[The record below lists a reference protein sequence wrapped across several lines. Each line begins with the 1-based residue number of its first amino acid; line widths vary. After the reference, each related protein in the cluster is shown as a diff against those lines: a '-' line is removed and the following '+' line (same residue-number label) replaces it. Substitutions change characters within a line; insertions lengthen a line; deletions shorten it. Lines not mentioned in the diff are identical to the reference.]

1 MRGVEALLQTAR
13 CACSPPLPYS
23 STDCEKSGNA
33 RGNETRER
41 ASRGP
46 QSVVI
51 SGHQR
56 SSVAIRDI
64 SGHQEVINETREGN
78 RPCQLRKGASGPVGY
93 SASQSPPGTMAGAS
107 EDPLDPTLLGRL
119 RHEYDGAAASPACP
133 RRKRIEEEG
142 RACPAA
148 DLVGLIRTVGQR
160 AIGMAKTK
168 ASQTGDGT
176 AALQPRCQRCLRH
189 QPCTDDVP
197 CKSRTVESRVS
208 RRSYRRLR
216 EQLHHV
222 RCVEHLVWPSREYP
236 TVRALALQPSDEV
249 APQGGE
255 HHGGRAKPIVEHR
268 PSRHAHGVGSALRA

>member
-78 RPCQLRKGASGPVGY
+78 LPCQLRKGASGPVGY

-148 DLVGLIRTVGQR
+148 DLVGLIRR
-160 AIGMAKTK
+160 
-168 ASQTGDGT
+168 D
-176 AALQPRCQRCLRH
+176 
-189 QPCTDDVP
+189 
-197 CKSRTVESRVS
+197 
-208 RRSYRRLR
+208 
-216 EQLHHV
+216 
-222 RCVEHLVWPSREYP
+222 
-236 TVRALALQPSDEV
+236 
-249 APQGGE
+249 
-255 HHGGRAKPIVEHR
+255 
-268 PSRHAHGVGSALRA
+268 